1 MCLDIDINEDII
13 GENNEVFTLI
23 LTGAQTP
30 DQATV
35 TIIDNGEVLTSIFQ
49 HRLLVISLSP
59 DPVQLRFNQ
68 PIYTVDE
75 GSDLTVFVSANRPFV
90 NGPFFV
96 TVTSEDGSAQ
106 CM

>member
-1 MCLDIDINEDII
+1 MCLDVDINEDII

-49 HRLLVISLSP
+49 HRLLVISLLQILCNFDSTGLSILWMK
-59 DPVQLRFNQ
+59 V
-68 PIYTVDE
+68 
-75 GSDLTVFVSANRPFV
+75 LT
-90 NGPFFV
+90 
-96 TVTSEDGSAQ
+96 
-106 CM
+106 